1 MTVAVS
7 GAIPDLPGMT
17 LDDAET
23 ALRNA
28 GYAVGNVTETQDGE
42 DGRVSR
48 TEPAANTQL
57 QPGESVVIYY
67 NGVVPAGK

>member
-1 MTVAVS
+1 MTIAVAGS
-7 GAIPDLPGMT
+7 IPDLSGMT
-17 LDDAET
+17 LEDAEM

-28 GYAVGNVTETQDGE
+28 GYAVGNVTETQDGQ

-67 NGVVPAGK
+67 NGVVPVGK